1 MKLGHLSMYSVLLMC
16 GTLAVYPAEDISY
29 NYWDVGISLSDQ
41 DSEYLSGDLNFF
53 GDINVAKNL
62 HRNSSQ
68 DNQFGVHFWV
78 DFTQSR
84 NLSDDSAYTL
94 ALVQTVVGLG
104 LHYSKETFSIYLR
117 LGGGN
122 SSAEFKTTSS
132 RSSSPSVTGGGSGD
146 IFAPP
151 LSIFDS
157 NRPQTRTTHTND
169 ENGSVGKIGIRYSL
183 FENYEIGAALR
194 WAKMNSLG
202 SEFSTY
208 VQRDFESPLFS
219 GNTTLSPR
227 GRGVMSLKFEATTGD
242 RKSSIGLSL
251 VFSY

>member
-1 MKLGHLSMYSVLLMC
+1 MKLVHLSMYSALLMC
-16 GTLAVYPAEDISY
+16 CTHAVHPADDISY
-29 NYWDVGISLSDQ
+29 NYWDMGISLSDQ

-53 GDINVAKNL
+53 GDINIAKNL
-62 HRNSSQ
+62 YRNSSP

-94 ALVQTVVGLG
+94 ALLQTVAGLG
-104 LHYSKETFSIYLR
+104 LHYSTETFSLYLR
-117 LGGGN
+117 LGRGN

-132 RSSSPSVTGGGSGD
+132 RSSSPSVIGEDSGD

-157 NRPQTRTTHTND
+157 NRPQSRTTHTND
-169 ENGSVGKIGIRYSL
+169 ENGSVGKIGIRYRL
-183 FENYEIGAALR
+183 FENYEIGAALQ

-202 SEFSTY
+202 TEFSTY
-208 VQRDFESPLFS
+208 VQRNFENPPLRGKTTYSPL
-219 GNTTLSPR
+219 G
-227 GRGVMSLKFEATTGD
+227 GGVMSLKFEAKTGN

-251 VFSY
+251 VFSF